1 MNHTAIPRRGPS
13 TRTTLAIV
21 LFLAAYAGAIVV
33 LLAPKD
39 MLGTLPG
46 SSVDMS
52 SD

>member
-1 MNHTAIPRRGPS
+1 MTHSAIPRRSTS
-13 TRTTLAIV
+13 TRTTLAVV
-21 LFLAAYAGAIVV
+21 LFFAAYAGAIIV

-46 SSVDMS
+46 SSVDLS